1 MTVYWICK
9 EKDLK
14 LIPKDVKYGLEHD
27 WLLDEGEGTIVFE
40 SLDDAHETI
49 MSIYPLAKYSFE
61 MRDNFATVENFDDH
75 LWELKE
81 YRNGLNCKTM

>member
-1 MTVYWICK
+1 MNVYWTCR
-9 EKDLK
+9 EENLK
-14 LIPKDVKYGLEHD
+14 QIPKDIKYWLEHD

-40 SLDDAHETI
+40 SLDDAHRAI
-49 MSIYPLAKYSFE
+49 ISIYPLARYSLN

-81 YRNGLNCKTM
+81 YRK

>member
-1 MTVYWICK
+1 MKVYWTCK

-14 LIPKDVKYGLEHD
+14 KIPKDIKYWLEND
-27 WLLDEGEGTIVFE
+27 WLLEEQEGTIVFE
-40 SLDDAHETI
+40 SLDDTHKAI
-49 MSIYPLAKYSFE
+49 ISIYPLARYSFN

-81 YRNGLNCKTM
+81 YRK